1 MLTEGSV
8 RGTVAGARNSEL
20 GCRHSGHGGNGSRA
34 AQGTAAAVTLG
45 LRARLRWEL
54 RARLGGGEC
63 EVAFWIPPP
72 RLI

>member
-1 MLTEGSV
+1 MHTWGMLTEGSV
-8 RGTVAGARNSEL
+8 RGTVAGARNYEL

-63 EVAFWIPPP
+63 EVAF
-72 RLI
+72 